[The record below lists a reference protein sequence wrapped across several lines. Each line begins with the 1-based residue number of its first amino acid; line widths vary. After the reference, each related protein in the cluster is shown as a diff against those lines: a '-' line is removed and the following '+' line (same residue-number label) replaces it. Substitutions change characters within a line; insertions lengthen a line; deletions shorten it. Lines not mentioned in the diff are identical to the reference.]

1 MKLYS
6 VFFKKILISL
16 TGFKKNTSDTYSLP
30 SLCDKE
36 VLYNISCQ
44 DCVDIFC
51 TVQRNG
57 DEAEELR
64 YYDAYDYPPRQ
75 VF

>member
-1 MKLYS
+1 MP
-6 VFFKKILISL
+6 LIHIAAL
-16 TGFKKNTSDTYSLP
+16 
-30 SLCDKE
+30 SLCDNE
-36 VLYNISCQ
+36 VLYISCR